1 MKPLRLVIFAS
12 DGRGARN
19 LSLGPGK
26 LALAVVIVIAAVSSV
41 LWMGWKIGELTAR
54 F

>member
-1 MKPLRLVIFAS
+1 MQLRLVIFAS

-19 LSLGPGK
+19 VELGPGK
-26 LALAVVIVIAAVSSV
+26 LALVAFVVLAAVSCV
-41 LWMGWKIGELTAR
+41 LWIGWKVGEFTAQ

>member
-1 MKPLRLVIFAS
+1 MQLRVVIFAS

-19 LSLGPGK
+19 LQLGPGK
-26 LALAVVIVIAAVSSV
+26 LALVALVLLAAVSSV
-41 LWMGWKIGELTAR
+41 LWIGWKIGEFTAQ

>member
-1 MKPLRLVIFAS
+1 MQLRLVIFAS

-19 LSLGPGK
+19 LNLGTGTV
-26 LALAVVIVIAAVSSV
+26 ALAALFFVGSIVGV
-41 LWMGWKIGELTAR
+41 LWVGWKIGELTAS

>member
-1 MKPLRLVIFAS
+1 VQLRLVIFAN

-19 LSLGPGK
+19 LSLGAGSM
-26 LALAVVIVIAAVSSV
+26 LGAAVVLLGAVASV
-41 LWMGWKIGELTAR
+41 LWVGWKIGELTAR

>member
-1 MKPLRLVIFAS
+1 MQLRLVILAS

-19 LSLGPGK
+19 FEVGPVG
-26 LALAVVIVIAAVSSV
+26 LALALVFLVAAVSGV
-41 LWMGWKIGELTAR
+41 LWLGWKIGELTAQ

>member
-1 MKPLRLVIFAS
+1 MQVRLVILAS

-19 LSLGPGK
+19 LEIGPVGLTLG
-26 LALAVVIVIAAVSSV
+26 LVALVAAISGV
-41 LWMGWKIGELTAR
+41 LWLGWKIGELTAQ

>member
-1 MKPLRLVIFAS
+1 MQLRLVIFAS
-12 DGRGARN
+12 DGRAARN

-26 LALAVVIVIAAVSSV
+26 LALIALGLLAAIGSV
-41 LWMGWKIGELTAR
+41 LWVGWTIGELTAR

>member
-1 MKPLRLVIFAS
+1 MKQLRLVIFAS

-19 LSLGPGK
+19 LELGPGK
-26 LALAVVIVIAAVSSV
+26 LALALILVIAVVSSV
-41 LWMGWKIGELTAR
+41 LWVGWKIGELTAR

>member
-1 MKPLRLVIFAS
+1 MQLRVVIFAS

-19 LSLGPGK
+19 LQLGLGK
-26 LALAVVIVIAAVSSV
+26 LLMFGAALMSAVAVV
-41 LWMGWKIGELTAR
+41 LWLGWKIGELTAR

>member
-1 MKPLRLVIFAS
+1 MQLRLVIFAS

-19 LSLGPGK
+19 VALGPWK
-26 LALAVVIVIAAVSSV
+26 LVMYGLTLLAAISGV
-41 LWMGWKIGELTAR
+41 LWMGWKIGELTAQ

>member
-1 MKPLRLVIFAS
+1 VQLRLVIFAG

-19 LSLGPGK
+19 LQLGAGS
-26 LALAVVIVIAAVSSV
+26 IAAAAVLMLSAIGAV
-41 LWMGWKIGELTAR
+41 LWVGWKIGELTAR

>member
-1 MKPLRLVIFAS
+1 MQLRLVIFAS

-19 LSLGPGK
+19 LALGAGSIVS
-26 LALAVVIVIAAVSSV
+26 AAVVLLAAVASV
-41 LWMGWKIGELTAR
+41 LWVGWKIGELTAR

>member
-1 MKPLRLVIFAS
+1 VQLRLVIFAS

-19 LSLGPGK
+19 LNLGPGK
-26 LALAVVIVIAAVSSV
+26 LAFAALVLLGSIVAV
-41 LWMGWKIGELTAR
+41 LWVGWKLGELTAR